1 MSSLTVR
8 SWQMN
13 GDMIGRVIKGRYK
26 LIDERG
32 RGSFA
37 TVYVAR
43 DTENNHI
50 YAIKVMHLELSSD
63 GELLARFQREAHIH
77 LNLSDPHIVR
87 IVDYGNDNQTYFIVM
102 EYIDGQNLKYHMLT
116 HGSMEPLRA
125 INYSRQIVEGLETAY
140 KQGVVHRDIKP
151 QNILINGKDVVK
163 IVDFGLARSRETV
176 TLTQS
181 NVFMGTAYYISP
193 EQAESGRSAD
203 TRSDLYSVAAVLFE
217 MLAGEPPF
225 EGDTAVDIV
234 VKHMNEKVPSICRL
248 RPDLPPE
255 MDLFMQ
261 KAMAKLPAD
270 RYGTPREFI
279 AAIEQLQQRVP
290 PMQAER
296 QETGERAP
304 IANNGYEPQGT
315 REAQPG
321 RVQGASGAQ
330 GVQSGQAGQGGQPS
344 GAQAAR
350 GERILANTPA
360 APQRQARLLVL
371 SSNQAIPLNGELM
384 VVGRHDPVLGIYP
397 EINLADKTVGRRHAY
412 LRYQNG
418 QYTVEDLNALNKTRL
433 NGVILTPHEERTLK
447 DGDILRFGS
456 VEVRFEL
463 R

>member
-1 MSSLTVR
+1 
-8 SWQMN
+8 MN

-50 YAIKVMHLELSSD
+50 YAVKVMHLELSND

-87 IVDYGNDNQTYFIVM
+87 IVDYGDDNQMHFIVM
-102 EYIDGQNLKYHMLT
+102 EYIDGQNLKYYMLT
-116 HGSMEPLRA
+116 HGPMEPLRA
-125 INYSRQIVEGLETAY
+125 INYTRQIVEGLDTAY

-217 MLAGEPPF
+217 MLTGNPPF
-225 EGDTAVDIV
+225 EGETAVDIV
-234 VKHMNEKVPSICRL
+234 IKHMNEKVPSICRL
-248 RPDLPPE
+248 RPDLPPD
-255 MDLFMQ
+255 MDIFMQ
-261 KAMAKLPAD
+261 KAMAKAPAD
-270 RYGTPREFI
+270 RFATPQEFI
-279 AAIEQLQQRVP
+279 AALDQLQERIQAMPPSKRVP
-290 PMQAER
+290 EP
-296 QETGERAP
+296 
-304 IANNGYEPQGT
+304 GYEQ
-315 REAQPG
+315 QPG
-321 RVQGASGAQ
+321 I
-330 GVQSGQAGQGGQPS
+330 AGPS
-344 GAQAAR
+344 R
-350 GERILANTPA
+350 LPA
-360 APQRQARLLVL
+360 VPQKQARLVVI
-371 SSNQAIPLNGELM
+371 SSGQQIPLNGELM
-384 VVGRHDPVLGIYP
+384 VVGRQDPILGIFP
-397 EINLADKTVGRRHAY
+397 EVNLADKTVGRRHAY
-412 LRYQNG
+412 LRNQQG
-418 QYTVEDLNALNKTRL
+418 TYTVEDLNAMNKTRL
-433 NGVILTPHEERTLK
+433 NGITLTPHEERTLK

>member
-1 MSSLTVR
+1 
-8 SWQMN
+8 MN

-50 YAIKVMHLELSSD
+50 YAVKVMHLELAND

-87 IVDYGNDNQTYFIVM
+87 IVYYGNDNSLYFIAM

-116 HGSMEPLRA
+116 HGPMDPLRA
-125 INYSRQIVEGLETAY
+125 LNYTRQIAEGLETAY

-151 QNILINGKDVVK
+151 QNILITGKDVVK
-163 IVDFGLARSRETV
+163 IVDFGLARGRETV

-203 TRSDLYSVAAVLFE
+203 TRSDLYSLAAVLFE
-217 MLAGEPPF
+217 MLTGRPPF
-225 EGDTAVDIV
+225 EGETAVDIV
-234 VKHMNEKVPSICRL
+234 IKHMNAKVPSICHI
-248 RPDLPPE
+248 RPDLPV
-255 MDLFMQ
+255 DVDVFMQ

-270 RYGTPREFI
+270 RYATPQEFI
-279 AAIEQLQQRVP
+279 AALDQLQ
-290 PMQAER
+290 
-296 QETGERAP
+296 
-304 IANNGYEPQGT
+304 
-315 REAQPG
+315 
-321 RVQGASGAQ
+321 
-330 GVQSGQAGQGGQPS
+330 
-344 GAQAAR
+344 
-350 GERILANTPA
+350 ERIQTMPTDRPGYDSPKNNVGPVRPPATP
-360 APQRQARLLVL
+360 PKQARLVVV
-371 SSNQAIPLNGELM
+371 SSGQSIPLTGELM
-384 VVGRHDPVLGIYP
+384 VVGRQDPILGIFP
-397 EINLADKTVGRRHAY
+397 EINLPDKTVGRRHAY
-412 LRYQNG
+412 LRHQHG
-418 QYTVEDLNALNKTRL
+418 TYTVEDLNALNKTRL
-433 NGVILTPHEERTLK
+433 NGVTLTPHEEHTLK
-447 DGDILRFGS
+447 DGDMLRFGS